1 MARPLVDPAWLAE
14 RATRPGLVVLDATV
28 ALAAP
33 RHDGDHR
40 SSSGRDGWAR
50 EHIPGSVH
58 ADLLHDLSDPGSPVH
73 FARPAPAV
81 LAERLG
87 GLGVTDGTT
96 VVVYDTAGGL
106 WAARLWWLLRWIGVD
121 VHVLDGGL
129 RAWRDAGL
137 PTEAGLATTTTT
149 TPGSLT
155 PRPRDGYWVGKD
167 DLVSWS
173 EGTVAAT
180 VVCALSP
187 EAFRGEVPSRYARRG
202 HIPGSANVPARGLT
216 GPDGRYLPIAELR
229 TATTDLGDGPIWVY
243 CGGGISAASL
253 ALALTLL
260 GRDDVAVYDGSLEE
274 WAADPA
280 LPLTVG
286 EQR

>member
-1 MARPLVDPAWLAE
+1 MTGPLVDPAWLAE
-14 RATRPGLVVLDATV
+14 RDGLVVLDATV
-28 ALAAP
+28 VLPAP

-58 ADLLHDLSDPGSPVH
+58 ADLLHDLSDPGSPWH
-73 FARPAPAV
+73 FARPAPDV

-87 GLGVTDGTT
+87 GLGVADGTT
-96 VVVYDTAGGL
+96 VVAYDTAGGL

-121 VHVLDGGL
+121 AHVLDGGL

-137 PTEAGLATTTTT
+137 PTAAGLATT

-155 PRPRDGYWVGKD
+155 PRPRNGYWVGKD

-173 EGTVAAT
+173 EGAVAAT

-187 EAFRGEVPSRYARRG
+187 ETFRGEVPSRYARRG

-216 GPDGRYLPIAELR
+216 GPDGRYLPAGELR
-229 TATTDLGDGPIWVY
+229 AATADLGEGPVWIY

-253 ALALTLL
+253 ALVLTLL
-260 GRDDVAVYDGSLEE
+260 GRDEVAIYDGSLEE

-280 LPLTVG
+280 LPLAVG
-286 EQR
+286 APR